1 MMDNT
6 NADAR
11 RYRAERGSDMANR
24 LDVLMVDDLTTR
36 AEQAAANLTMCIRA
50 LSDGDHW
57 REDILTNALD
67 LVRDHIEQLADDL
80 RDLPIEKGTGIRT
93 GGNVSACDLMDDAE
107 HGRGIADE
115 TGADICSNDLHRL
128 RNIMEEKGAN
138 GLFAALTT
146 AYYAGVARG
155 CKLAS

>member
-1 MMDNT
+1 
-6 NADAR
+6 
-11 RYRAERGSDMANR
+11 MANG
-24 LDVLMVDDLTTR
+24 LNVLVVDDLTQK

-50 LSDGDHW
+50 LSDGDQW

-67 LVRDHIEQLADDL
+67 LVRDHIEELADDL
-80 RDLPIEKGTGIRT
+80 RDLPTKTETGI
-93 GGNVSACDLMDDAE
+93 GNGVNIHGCDLMTDAE
-107 HGRGIADE
+107 HGREMAGE
-115 TGADICSNDLHRL
+115 TGTDIGTNDLQRL

-138 GLFAALTT
+138 GLFTALTT